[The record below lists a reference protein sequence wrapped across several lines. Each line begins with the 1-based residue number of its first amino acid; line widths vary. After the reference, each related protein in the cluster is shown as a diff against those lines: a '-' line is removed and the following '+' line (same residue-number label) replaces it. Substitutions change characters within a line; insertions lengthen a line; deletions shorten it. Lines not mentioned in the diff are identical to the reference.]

1 MRILTTLTAA
11 TTLAIACGA
20 DAGPKKILCQE
31 FTATWCGYC
40 PDVAEGLLQ
49 VLDNNPNTT
58 VGMMIHGGDSY
69 TTTLGDQL
77 INFYNLSGYPT
88 VWVDGTW
95 SQVGSYGSPGANAT
109 QLQGLVNNASL
120 TSDVTI
126 DVIGTDLGSN
136 QYKLDVNLGIENG
149 GATRN
154 LKLYIAQAYD
164 LITFPEAN
172 ELQFN
177 TLRQSATTQTV
188 TLSAGQNQT
197 YSHTFT
203 LNGESLNTQYVNY
216 IVWAQ
221 ANNSSAP
228 AMIYQTVEHKHGE
241 APPADVTVG
250 PGGDFATIQA
260 AIDEVGSGSTVTVA
274 EGVYN
279 EALDFNGRSIELIA
293 ASGDPAATVIDAGG
307 QATVLTMMSGESG
320 SLNGFTIRGGYNVA
334 GSGLRTTG
342 ASSFTNCIFRDNVSS
357 AAYVVLSSGNP
368 SFSNTVF
375 CGNAPNTIGGPW
387 TDGGG
392 NSFDDNCGDE
402 PCDGDFNAD
411 GTVNVDDILTVLGG
425 FGSQYNVDDILMVL
439 GSFGNDC

>member
-1 MRILTTLTAA
+1 M
-11 TTLAIACGA
+11 
-20 DAGPKKILCQE
+20 
-31 FTATWCGYC
+31 
-40 PDVAEGLLQ
+40 
-49 VLDNNPNTT
+49 
-58 VGMMIHGGDSY
+58 
-69 TTTLGDQL
+69 
-77 INFYNLSGYPT
+77 
-88 VWVDGTW
+88 
-95 SQVGSYGSPGANAT
+95 
-109 QLQGLVNNASL
+109 
-120 TSDVTI
+120 
-126 DVIGTDLGSN
+126 
-136 QYKLDVNLGIENG
+136 
-149 GATRN
+149 
-154 LKLYIAQAYD
+154 
-164 LITFPEAN
+164 
-172 ELQFN
+172 
-177 TLRQSATTQTV
+177 

-439 GSFGNDC
+439 GNFGNDC